1 MAGKIETMTC
11 LMFVIGFDNFDTTA
25 KLKTDLFFQMI
36 QQVLQTKIQ
45 PKNYRNCSTRY
56 SSILLFSYC
65 CRSIIIEVYEM
76 KRDMYRC
83 LLVRYMNRLFDIAHK
98 LGLKHL
104 MGRYLRY

>member
-1 MAGKIETMTC
+1 MAGKVETMMC
-11 LMFVIGFDNFDTTA
+11 LMFVMRISE
-25 KLKTDLFFQMI
+25 TDKVQQNGPLLQTI